1 MLELDLQTINTNRK
15 TMRNSL
21 PRLHTVF
28 AVLLLSTTLLAS
40 SAIGQTDYSGDI
52 AQVRLQILE
61 IQTESGEL
69 AKKVKQVSEELSE
82 INEQIA
88 ATEEKKR
95 NALDSLKE
103 KDLTQQD
110 SRRAK
115 FIQLKEY
122 EQRTI
127 AIQVAMPVYMQMTNH
142 DNLTIAI
149 RDNDVNS
156 LSRSQAYLRYLTK
169 NQLSL
174 IEELYRSMD
183 TTVGDNS
190 DAAKLVL
197 HTTDLKNQLAKQKAV
212 RSEIKQRLDVLE
224 TRQVTLAA
232 KLDQLRD
239 EEELLTSNQV
249 TISKKAIAQT
259 VSSQVIKLQPPIDAP
274 IRRKFGEPKNSSGS
288 RWDGLLY
295 QAKAGQGVKAP
306 AAGVV
311 KFAKDHKTL
320 GKLLIIDHG
329 NNLYTLFA
337 HNDHLEVKFGELVV
351 VGQTIAKAG
360 QTGNL
365 NDPALYF
372 ELRVNG
378 EPVDPLLWIDG

>member
-1 MLELDLQTINTNRK
+1 MLELDLQKINTNRK

-28 AVLLLSTTLLAS
+28 AVLLLSTTLSAG

-52 AQVRLQILE
+52 AQVRLQIME

-69 AKKVKQVSEELSE
+69 ANKVKQVSEELSA
-82 INEQIA
+82 INEEIA

-122 EQRTI
+122 EQRTV
-127 AIQVAMPVYMQMTNH
+127 AIQVAMPVYMKMTNH

-149 RDNDVNS
+149 RDNDVNR

-169 NQLSL
+169 SQLSR

-183 TTVGDNS
+183 TTAGDNS

-197 HTTDLKNQLAKQKAV
+197 HTTDLKNQLVKQKAV
-212 RSEIKQRLDVLE
+212 RSEIKQQLDVLE

-232 KLDQLRD
+232 KLDQLR
-239 EEELLTSNQV
+239 EEEEQLTSNQV

-259 VSSQVIKLQPPIDAP
+259 VSSQDIRFQPPIDAP
-274 IRRKFGEPKNSSGS
+274 IRRKFGDPKKSSGS
-288 RWDGLLY
+288 QWDGLLY
-295 QAKAGQGVKAP
+295 QAKEGQGVKAP

-311 KFAKDHKTL
+311 KFAKDHKSL
-320 GKLLIIDHG
+320 GKLVIIDHG

-337 HNDHLEVKFGELVV
+337 HNDQLEVKFGELVV
-351 VGQTIAKAG
+351 AGQTIAKAG

-365 NDPALYF
+365 DDTALYF
-372 ELRVNG
+372 ELRVDG

>member
-15 TMRNSL
+15 TMGKSL
-21 PRLHTVF
+21 PRLQTVF
-28 AVLLLSTTLLAS
+28 AVVLLSTTLSAS

-69 AKKVKQVSEELSE
+69 AEKVKQVSEELSE

-122 EQRTI
+122 EQRTV
-127 AIQVAMPVYMQMTNH
+127 AIQVAMPVYMEMTNL

-149 RDNDVNS
+149 RDNDVNR

-169 NQLSL
+169 SQLSR
-174 IEELYRSMD
+174 IEDLYRSMD
-183 TTVGDNS
+183 TTAGDNS

-197 HTTDLKNQLAKQKAV
+197 HTSDLKNQLAKQKAV

-224 TRQVTLAA
+224 KQQVTLAA
-232 KLDQLRD
+232 KLDHLRE

-249 TISKKAIAQT
+249 TISKRAIAQT
-259 VSSQVIKLQPPIDAP
+259 VSGQVIKLQPPIDAP
-274 IRRKFGEPKNSSGS
+274 IRRKFGDPKNYSDSH
-288 RWDGLLY
+288 WDGLLY

-320 GKLLIIDHG
+320 GKLVIIDHG
-329 NNLYTLFA
+329 NNLFTLFA

-365 NDPALYF
+365 NNPALYF

-378 EPVDPLLWIDG
+378 EPVDPLLWMDG

>member
-1 MLELDLQTINTNRK
+1 
-15 TMRNSL
+15 MRNSL
-21 PRLHTVF
+21 PRLHTVS

-52 AQVRLQILE
+52 AQVRLQIVE

-127 AIQVAMPVYMQMTNH
+127 AIQVVMPVYMQMTNH

-169 NQLSL
+169 SQLSL
-174 IEELYRSMD
+174 IEELHRSMD

-288 RWDGLLY
+288 RWNGLLY